1 METATNMPKRFYRNK
16 KHSVLGGVG
25 AGLADYTGL
34 DVVLWRV
41 IIILLAFSGV
51 GIIAYLILWIIV
63 PVNPDPDQVQVP
75 VSRDYSVVQQ
85 IAGLFLVG
93 IGVIWFIENLEL
105 YYVDQ
110 FFETID
116 PYRFPVILILAGTA
130 ILYYSFNRKKKE
142 DTMET
147 AQNENPRRL
156 IRTRKDKW
164 IAGVCGGLG
173 LYFNIDPVLV
183 RIGFIISAFISL
195 GASVVI
201 YLILALMTPKEDTI
215 V

>member
-16 KHSVLGGVG
+16 KHSVVGGVG

-41 IIILLAFSGV
+41 IIILLAFSGI

-63 PVNPDPDQVQVP
+63 PVNPDPDQVQSP
-75 VSRDYSVVQQ
+75 VVRDFSVVQQ
-85 IAGLFLVG
+85 IAGLILVG

-116 PYRFPVILILAGTA
+116 PYRVPVILILMGTA

-142 DTMET
+142 DPMAPVT
-147 AQNENPRRL
+147 NNDPKRL
-156 IRTRKDKW
+156 TRTRKDKW

-173 LYFNIDPVLV
+173 YYFKIDPVLV

-201 YLILALMTPKEDTI
+201 YVILALMTPHEEVTL
-215 V
+215 